1 MTTSVTAATARN
13 PAVGSGSVGAIW
25 VDSST
30 DRARA
35 NAPLTGAGIVRELNG
50 GAIST
55 KPVARAVPSRSAASV
70 TAGTE
75 RSIAASGPVEQ
86 RRQLIEQALGE
97 ADQLGEHPVA
107 RDQQRDRDGDDL
119 RDEGEGLLLD
129 LGRRLEQRDEEAD
142 QQSGQQHG
150 SGHLGSDHHGL
161 CRDLGDVCI
170 RHQPLP
176 PYEPTRAVVISAQP
190 STTTKSSSL
199 KGSDTMV
206 GGTIIMP
213 IAMSEALTSMS
224 STRNGM
230 KTTSPMM
237 KALLSSERTNAGI
250 NVVMLTWVGVG
261 RSLLPGQADHQ
272 LELVLAGVVE
282 EELPQRHD
290 AGVVGLRDGHG
301 PVHVGLDG
309 EFVDV
314 GEDRT
319 HHEQG
324 QEQRDAGEHLVGR

>member
-1 MTTSVTAATARN
+1 IRSPAIWTALNSTWTTKPSAAPMTTSVTAATARN
-13 PAVGSGSVGAIW
+13 PAVGSGSDGAIW
-25 VDSST
+25 VGSNT

-35 NAPLTGAGIVRELNG
+35 NVPFPGAGTVRELNG
-50 GAIST
+50 GANST

-129 LGRRLEQRDEEAD
+129 LGRCLEQRDEEAD

-150 SGHLGSDHHGL
+150 GGHLGGDHHGL

-176 PYEPTRAVVISAQP
+176 PYDPTRAVVISAQP
-190 STTTKSSSL
+190 STMTKSSSL

-230 KTTSPMM
+230 KMTSPMM
-237 KALLSSERTNAGI
+237 KALLSSESTKAGMR
-250 NVVMLTWVGVG
+250 VVRLTSEASAGASSPDRPIISFSSSSRVLSRRNP
-261 RSLLPGQADHQ
+261 RSGTTPAS
-272 LELVLAGVVE
+272 
-282 EELPQRHD
+282 
-290 AGVVGLRDGHG
+290 
-301 PVHVGLDG
+301 
-309 EFVDV
+309 
-314 GEDRT
+314 
-319 HHEQG
+319 
-324 QEQRDAGEHLVGR
+324 